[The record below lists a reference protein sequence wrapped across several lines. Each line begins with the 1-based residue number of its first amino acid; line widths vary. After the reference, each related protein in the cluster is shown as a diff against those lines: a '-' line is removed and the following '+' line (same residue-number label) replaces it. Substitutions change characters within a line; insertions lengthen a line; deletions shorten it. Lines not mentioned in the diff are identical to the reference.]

1 MGEVRRLHIDF
12 ETRSAV
18 DISSAGAFRYITDDS
33 FSLLLTAYAFDEEAV
48 QVVDHTKGEEWPQIL
63 GEALLDPAVVKVAYN
78 ANFERTAIQRVT
90 GEYCPPEQWLDAMV
104 LAASCGLPLSLGQC
118 SAALCLPK
126 DAAKDKAGRDLIRR
140 FCVPKKDGSFNEPA
154 ADPERWAQFC
164 EYNRQDV
171 VAERTIFH
179 MLEEW
184 LPDDT
189 EHRLWCLDARINE
202 RGVRVDRT
210 LAAHASEMDER
221 FKSELTEKALA
232 LTGLDNPGSV
242 TQVKRWLREQEGLDV
257 MSLNKKAVADV
268 VAQLKTEE
276 AKEFMAIRSMLAKT
290 SASKYDAM
298 LRCSTDDDPHVHGT
312 MQFFG
317 AHTGRW
323 AGRLLQVQNLPQNH
337 LPDLAEARELVR
349 AGDYETLTCLYDN
362 VPGVLSEL
370 IRTGIVPEPGCKL
383 VVADFSAIEARVTAW
398 LAGEEWRMEVFRN
411 GGDIYC
417 ASASQMFHVPVVK
430 HGENGDLRQKGKVAE
445 LACIAEGQPVLTK
458 RGLVPIQKV
467 RLDDLVWDGAEWV
480 AHDGVVCRGEKEVIR
495 YGDLT
500 ATPDHLVFIEG
511 ADQPVRFEL
520 AATSGAR
527 LLRGDDRRTA
537 VWEDSDYLFGE
548 AMVPGLESL
557 LCSDEMHNLRAGEL
571 DQLQL
576 SPTRKD
582 AGVPELLAAE
592 GNSALAR
599 PENHSAKAAL
609 HESEGSGVQEL
620 RSEGNNFRLPVCES
634 RGALGDRESWSAGGT
649 DGIGPNRERQGLRS
663 GESPLGN
670 ALTEQPEHPTNGA
683 TIVEPGGMAIQRER
697 CTEENETGLE
707 PRADSR
713 RRTLSCR
720 AEEKELAGHQ
730 GVVRRTSRVYDIIN
744 CGPRHR
750 FTVSG
755 VLVHNCGYGGGI
767 GALKAFGGDKPWRD
781 SKGVEHPGMTEEE
794 MGEIVGRWRES
805 SPKIV
810 ALWKKLERAATLCAS
825 RHTAADTGVHGIR
838 YEWER
843 GIMWLRLPSGRRMAY
858 FNAEYRDFPRR
869 VGTGKCL
876 TYMVLNQTTRKWE
889 RVETFAGRL
898 VENAVQAIARDCL
911 REAMLNLSDD
921 GWDIRFTVH
930 DEIVCS
936 EPEHSGRGW
945 ERMAE
950 LMGKPIDWAPGLLLR
965 ADGYECEFY
974 QKD

>member
-1 MGEVRRLHIDF
+1 MATLITDI
-12 ETRSAV
+12 ETRSEV
-18 DISSAGAFRYITDDS
+18 DIKSCGAHRYIWDDS
-33 FSLLLTAYAFDEEAV
+33 FQILLIGYAFDDEPAHV
-48 QVVDHTKGEEWPQIL
+48 IDLAAGDTVDDRFLAALYDPDVLKVAHNYFFERWAFEKHFGRYCPAEEWEDTML
-63 GEALLDPAVVKVAYN
+63 
-78 ANFERTAIQRVT
+78 
-90 GEYCPPEQWLDAMV
+90 
-104 LAASCGLPLSLGQC
+104 LAATCGLPLALGQC
-118 SAALCLPK
+118 CEALKLPQDK
-126 DAAKDKAGRDLIRR
+126 AKDREGRALIRK
-140 FCVPKKDGSFNEPA
+140 FCNLNRQGVFNS
-154 ADPERWAQFC
+154 PESDVNAWEKFKSYCA
-164 EYNRQDV
+164 QDV
-171 VAERTIFH
+171 VAERELYHLLKPWTPSGKERSI
-179 MLEEW
+179 
-184 LPDDT
+184 
-189 EHRLWCLDARINE
+189 RCLDARINE

-210 LAAHASEMDER
+210 FAAHASEMDER
-221 FKSELTEKALA
+221 FKAELTEKAIA
-232 LTGLDNPGSV
+232 LTGLDNPSSV

-268 VAQLKTEE
+268 VAQLKTDE

-323 AGRLLQVQNLPQNH
+323 AGRLLQVQNLVQNH

-349 AGDYETLTCLYDN
+349 AGDYDTLTCLYDN

-430 HGENGDLRQKGKVAE
+430 HGENGDLRQKGKIAE
-445 LACIAEGQPVLTK
+445 LAL
-458 RGLVPIQKV
+458 
-467 RLDDLVWDGAEWV
+467 
-480 AHDGVVCRGEKEVIR
+480 
-495 YGDLT
+495 
-500 ATPDHLVFIEG
+500 
-511 ADQPVRFEL
+511 
-520 AATSGAR
+520 
-527 LLRGDDRRTA
+527 
-537 VWEDSDYLFGE
+537 
-548 AMVPGLESL
+548 
-557 LCSDEMHNLRAGEL
+557 
-571 DQLQL
+571 
-576 SPTRKD
+576 
-582 AGVPELLAAE
+582 
-592 GNSALAR
+592 
-599 PENHSAKAAL
+599 
-609 HESEGSGVQEL
+609 
-620 RSEGNNFRLPVCES
+620 
-634 RGALGDRESWSAGGT
+634 
-649 DGIGPNRERQGLRS
+649 
-663 GESPLGN
+663 
-670 ALTEQPEHPTNGA
+670 
-683 TIVEPGGMAIQRER
+683 
-697 CTEENETGLE
+697 
-707 PRADSR
+707 
-713 RRTLSCR
+713 
-720 AEEKELAGHQ
+720 
-730 GVVRRTSRVYDIIN
+730 
-744 CGPRHR
+744 
-750 FTVSG
+750 
-755 VLVHNCGYGGGI
+755 GYGGGV
-767 GALKAFGGDKPWRD
+767 GALKAFGGDKPW
-781 SKGVEHPGMTEEE
+781 KGMNGTMHPGMTEEE

-805 SPKIV
+805 SPKVV
-810 ALWKKLERAATLCAS
+810 ALWKKLERAASLCAS
-825 RHTAADTGVHGIR
+825 RHTAADTGIHGIR

-889 RVETFAGRL
+889 RVETFGGRL

-936 EPEHSGRGW
+936 EPENSGRGW

>member
-1 MGEVRRLHIDF
+1 MATLITDI
-12 ETRSAV
+12 ETRSGV
-18 DISSAGAFRYITDDS
+18 DIKSCGAHRYIWDDS
-33 FSLLLTAYAFDEEAV
+33 FQILLIGYAFDDEPARV
-48 QVVDHTKGEEWPQIL
+48 IDLMAGDPVDDRFLAALYDPDVLKVAHNYFFERWAFEKHFGRYCPAEEWEDTML
-63 GEALLDPAVVKVAYN
+63 
-78 ANFERTAIQRVT
+78 
-90 GEYCPPEQWLDAMV
+90 
-104 LAASCGLPLSLGQC
+104 LAATCGLPLALGQC
-118 SAALCLPK
+118 CEALKLPQDK
-126 DAAKDKAGRDLIRR
+126 AKDREGRALIRK
-140 FCVPKKDGSFNEPA
+140 FCNLNRQGVFNP
-154 ADPERWAQFC
+154 PESDVNAWEKFKSYCA
-164 EYNRQDV
+164 QDV
-171 VAERTIFH
+171 VAERELYHLLKPWTPSGKERSI
-179 MLEEW
+179 
-184 LPDDT
+184 
-189 EHRLWCLDARINE
+189 RCLDARINE

-210 LAAHASEMDER
+210 FAAHASEMDER
-221 FKSELTEKALA
+221 FKAELTEKAIA
-232 LTGLDNPGSV
+232 LTGLDNPSSV

-323 AGRLLQVQNLPQNH
+323 AGRLLQVQNLVQNH

-349 AGDYETLTCLYDN
+349 AGDYDTLTCLYDN

-430 HGENGDLRQKGKVAE
+430 HGENGDLRQKGKIAE
-445 LACIAEGQPVLTK
+445 LAL
-458 RGLVPIQKV
+458 
-467 RLDDLVWDGAEWV
+467 
-480 AHDGVVCRGEKEVIR
+480 
-495 YGDLT
+495 
-500 ATPDHLVFIEG
+500 
-511 ADQPVRFEL
+511 
-520 AATSGAR
+520 
-527 LLRGDDRRTA
+527 
-537 VWEDSDYLFGE
+537 
-548 AMVPGLESL
+548 
-557 LCSDEMHNLRAGEL
+557 
-571 DQLQL
+571 
-576 SPTRKD
+576 
-582 AGVPELLAAE
+582 
-592 GNSALAR
+592 
-599 PENHSAKAAL
+599 
-609 HESEGSGVQEL
+609 
-620 RSEGNNFRLPVCES
+620 
-634 RGALGDRESWSAGGT
+634 
-649 DGIGPNRERQGLRS
+649 
-663 GESPLGN
+663 
-670 ALTEQPEHPTNGA
+670 
-683 TIVEPGGMAIQRER
+683 
-697 CTEENETGLE
+697 
-707 PRADSR
+707 
-713 RRTLSCR
+713 
-720 AEEKELAGHQ
+720 
-730 GVVRRTSRVYDIIN
+730 
-744 CGPRHR
+744 
-750 FTVSG
+750 
-755 VLVHNCGYGGGI
+755 GYGGGV
-767 GALKAFGGDKPWRD
+767 GALKAFGGDKPW
-781 SKGVEHPGMTEEE
+781 KGMNGTMHPGMTEEE

-805 SPKIV
+805 SPKVV
-810 ALWKKLERAATLCAS
+810 ALWKKLERAASLCAA
-825 RHTAADTGVHGIR
+825 RHTAADTGIHGIR

-889 RVETFAGRL
+889 RVETFGGRL

>member
-1 MGEVRRLHIDF
+1 MATLITDI
-12 ETRSAV
+12 ETRSGV
-18 DISSAGAFRYITDDS
+18 DIKSCGAHRYIWDDS
-33 FSLLLTAYAFDEEAV
+33 FQILLIGYAFDDEPARV
-48 QVVDHTKGEEWPQIL
+48 IDLMAGDPVDDRFLAALYDPDVLKVAHNYFFERWAFEKHFGRYCPAEEWEDTML
-63 GEALLDPAVVKVAYN
+63 
-78 ANFERTAIQRVT
+78 
-90 GEYCPPEQWLDAMV
+90 
-104 LAASCGLPLSLGQC
+104 LAATCGLPLALGQC
-118 SAALCLPK
+118 CEALKLPQDK
-126 DAAKDKAGRDLIRR
+126 AKDREGRALIRK
-140 FCVPKKDGSFNEPA
+140 FCNLNRQGAFNPPDSDASAWEKFKSYCA
-154 ADPERWAQFC
+154 
-164 EYNRQDV
+164 QDV
-171 VAERTIFH
+171 VAERELYHLLKPWTPSGKERSI
-179 MLEEW
+179 
-184 LPDDT
+184 
-189 EHRLWCLDARINE
+189 RCLDARINE

-210 LAAHASEMDER
+210 FAEHASEMDER
-221 FKSELTEKALA
+221 FKAELTEKAIA
-232 LTGLDNPGSV
+232 LTGLDNPSSV

-268 VAQLKTEE
+268 VAQLKTDE

-323 AGRLLQVQNLPQNH
+323 AGRLLQVQNLVQNH

-349 AGDYETLTCLYDN
+349 AGDYDTLTCLYDN

-430 HGENGDLRQKGKVAE
+430 HGENGDLRQKGKIAE
-445 LACIAEGQPVLTK
+445 LAL
-458 RGLVPIQKV
+458 
-467 RLDDLVWDGAEWV
+467 
-480 AHDGVVCRGEKEVIR
+480 
-495 YGDLT
+495 
-500 ATPDHLVFIEG
+500 
-511 ADQPVRFEL
+511 
-520 AATSGAR
+520 
-527 LLRGDDRRTA
+527 
-537 VWEDSDYLFGE
+537 
-548 AMVPGLESL
+548 
-557 LCSDEMHNLRAGEL
+557 
-571 DQLQL
+571 
-576 SPTRKD
+576 
-582 AGVPELLAAE
+582 
-592 GNSALAR
+592 
-599 PENHSAKAAL
+599 
-609 HESEGSGVQEL
+609 
-620 RSEGNNFRLPVCES
+620 
-634 RGALGDRESWSAGGT
+634 
-649 DGIGPNRERQGLRS
+649 
-663 GESPLGN
+663 
-670 ALTEQPEHPTNGA
+670 
-683 TIVEPGGMAIQRER
+683 
-697 CTEENETGLE
+697 
-707 PRADSR
+707 
-713 RRTLSCR
+713 
-720 AEEKELAGHQ
+720 
-730 GVVRRTSRVYDIIN
+730 
-744 CGPRHR
+744 
-750 FTVSG
+750 
-755 VLVHNCGYGGGI
+755 GYGGGV
-767 GALKAFGGDKPWRD
+767 GALKAFGGDKPW
-781 SKGVEHPGMTEEE
+781 KGMNGTMHPGMTEEE

-805 SPKIV
+805 SPKVV
-810 ALWKKLERAATLCAS
+810 ALWKKLERAASLCAA
-825 RHTAADTGVHGIR
+825 RHTAADTGIHGIR

-889 RVETFAGRL
+889 RVETFGGRL

>member
-1 MGEVRRLHIDF
+1 MATLITDI
-12 ETRSAV
+12 ETRSEV
-18 DISSAGAFRYITDDS
+18 DIKSCGAHRYIWDDS
-33 FSLLLTAYAFDEEAV
+33 FQILLIGYAFDDEPARV
-48 QVVDHTKGEEWPQIL
+48 IDLMAGDPVDDRFLAALYDPDVLKVAHNYFFERWAFEKHFGRYCPAEEWEDTML
-63 GEALLDPAVVKVAYN
+63 
-78 ANFERTAIQRVT
+78 
-90 GEYCPPEQWLDAMV
+90 
-104 LAASCGLPLSLGQC
+104 LAATCGLPLALGQC
-118 SAALCLPK
+118 CEALKLPQDK
-126 DAAKDKAGRDLIRR
+126 AKDREGRALIRK
-140 FCVPKKDGSFNEPA
+140 FCNLNRQGVFNP
-154 ADPERWAQFC
+154 PESDVNAWEKFKSYCA
-164 EYNRQDV
+164 QDV
-171 VAERTIFH
+171 VAERELYHLLKPWTPSGKERSI
-179 MLEEW
+179 
-184 LPDDT
+184 
-189 EHRLWCLDARINE
+189 RCLDARINE

-210 LAAHASEMDER
+210 FAAHASEMDER
-221 FKSELTEKALA
+221 FKAELTEKAIA
-232 LTGLDNPGSV
+232 LTGIDNPSSV

-268 VAQLKTEE
+268 VAQLKTDE

-323 AGRLLQVQNLPQNH
+323 AGRLLQVQNLVQNH

-349 AGDYETLTCLYDN
+349 AGDYDTLTCLYDN

-370 IRTGIVPEPGCKL
+370 IRTGIVPEPGDKL

-430 HGENGDLRQKGKVAE
+430 HGENGDLRQKGKIAE
-445 LACIAEGQPVLTK
+445 LAL
-458 RGLVPIQKV
+458 
-467 RLDDLVWDGAEWV
+467 
-480 AHDGVVCRGEKEVIR
+480 
-495 YGDLT
+495 
-500 ATPDHLVFIEG
+500 
-511 ADQPVRFEL
+511 
-520 AATSGAR
+520 
-527 LLRGDDRRTA
+527 
-537 VWEDSDYLFGE
+537 
-548 AMVPGLESL
+548 
-557 LCSDEMHNLRAGEL
+557 
-571 DQLQL
+571 
-576 SPTRKD
+576 
-582 AGVPELLAAE
+582 
-592 GNSALAR
+592 
-599 PENHSAKAAL
+599 
-609 HESEGSGVQEL
+609 
-620 RSEGNNFRLPVCES
+620 
-634 RGALGDRESWSAGGT
+634 
-649 DGIGPNRERQGLRS
+649 
-663 GESPLGN
+663 
-670 ALTEQPEHPTNGA
+670 
-683 TIVEPGGMAIQRER
+683 
-697 CTEENETGLE
+697 
-707 PRADSR
+707 
-713 RRTLSCR
+713 
-720 AEEKELAGHQ
+720 
-730 GVVRRTSRVYDIIN
+730 
-744 CGPRHR
+744 
-750 FTVSG
+750 
-755 VLVHNCGYGGGI
+755 GYGGGV
-767 GALKAFGGDKPWRD
+767 GALKAFGGDKPWR
-781 SKGVEHPGMTEEE
+781 GMNGTMHPGMTEEE

-805 SPKIV
+805 SPKVV
-810 ALWKKLERAATLCAS
+810 ALWKKLERAASLCAS
-825 RHTAADTGVHGIR
+825 RHTAADTGIHGIR

-889 RVETFAGRL
+889 RVETFGGRL

-911 REAMLNLSDD
+911 REAMLNLADD

>member
-1 MGEVRRLHIDF
+1 MPYLHCDV
-12 ETRSAV
+12 ETRSAIPIA
-18 DISSAGAFRYITDDS
+18 DCGSHRYINDAS
-33 FSLLLTAYAFDEEAV
+33 FSLLLLSYAIDDGNV
-48 QVVDHTKGEEWPQIL
+48 KLVDFTRGDDDTEFRDML
-63 GEALLDPAVVKVAYN
+63 GDPEYIKVAWN
-78 ANFERTAIQRVT
+78 ASFERGVFTRVY
-90 GEYCPPEQWLDAMV
+90 GDCAPPEQWRDAMV

-118 SAALCLPK
+118 SAALCLPQ

-140 FCVPKKDGSFNEPA
+140 FCVPKKDGSFNDPA
-154 ADPERWAQFC
+154 ADPERWTQFC

-184 LPDDT
+184 MPDET

-221 FKSELTEKALA
+221 FKAELTEKAIA
-232 LTGLDNPGSV
+232 LTGLDNPSSV

-268 VAQLKTEE
+268 VAQLKTDE

-349 AGDYETLTCLYDN
+349 AGDYDTLTCLYDN

-370 IRTGIVPEPGCKL
+370 IRTGIVPEPGCRL

-430 HGENGDLRQKGKVAE
+430 HGENGDLRQKGKIAE
-445 LACIAEGQPVLTK
+445 LAL
-458 RGLVPIQKV
+458 
-467 RLDDLVWDGAEWV
+467 
-480 AHDGVVCRGEKEVIR
+480 
-495 YGDLT
+495 
-500 ATPDHLVFIEG
+500 
-511 ADQPVRFEL
+511 
-520 AATSGAR
+520 
-527 LLRGDDRRTA
+527 
-537 VWEDSDYLFGE
+537 
-548 AMVPGLESL
+548 
-557 LCSDEMHNLRAGEL
+557 
-571 DQLQL
+571 
-576 SPTRKD
+576 
-582 AGVPELLAAE
+582 
-592 GNSALAR
+592 
-599 PENHSAKAAL
+599 
-609 HESEGSGVQEL
+609 
-620 RSEGNNFRLPVCES
+620 
-634 RGALGDRESWSAGGT
+634 
-649 DGIGPNRERQGLRS
+649 
-663 GESPLGN
+663 
-670 ALTEQPEHPTNGA
+670 
-683 TIVEPGGMAIQRER
+683 
-697 CTEENETGLE
+697 
-707 PRADSR
+707 
-713 RRTLSCR
+713 
-720 AEEKELAGHQ
+720 
-730 GVVRRTSRVYDIIN
+730 
-744 CGPRHR
+744 
-750 FTVSG
+750 
-755 VLVHNCGYGGGI
+755 GYGGGV
-767 GALKAFGGDKPWRD
+767 GALKAFGGDKPW
-781 SKGVEHPGMTEEE
+781 KGMNGTMHPGMTEEE

-805 SPKIV
+805 SPKVV
-810 ALWKKLERAATLCAS
+810 ALWKKLERAASLCAS
-825 RHTAADTGVHGIR
+825 RHTAADTGIHGIR

-889 RVETFAGRL
+889 RVETFGGRL
-898 VENAVQAIARDCL
+898 VENCFAAGTLVLTQDGWKPIERIHDDELVWDGETFVETAGSVFTGRRETIALDGVRVTPDHKILTKDGWTNALSCEGLDRLRVQLPTDPWPGELPLGYEAGEQREHAVSARGGHSAGPDVRGGAVEAHGDRENHTDLQAESRLPDRYVVDETRHTEPVFDLLDCGPRHRFVVLTKAGPMIVHNCVQAIARDCL
-911 REAMLNLSDD
+911 REAMLNLSED

>member
-1 MGEVRRLHIDF
+1 MATLITDI
-12 ETRSAV
+12 ETRSEV
-18 DISSAGAFRYITDDS
+18 DIKSCGAHRYIWDDS
-33 FSLLLTAYAFDEEAV
+33 FQILLIGYAFDDEPARV
-48 QVVDHTKGEEWPQIL
+48 IDLMAGDPVDDRFLAALYDPDVLKVAHNYFFERWAFEKHFGRYCPAEEWEDTML
-63 GEALLDPAVVKVAYN
+63 
-78 ANFERTAIQRVT
+78 
-90 GEYCPPEQWLDAMV
+90 
-104 LAASCGLPLSLGQC
+104 LAATCGLPLALGQC
-118 SAALCLPK
+118 CEALKLPQDK
-126 DAAKDKAGRDLIRR
+126 AKDREGRALIRK
-140 FCVPKKDGSFNEPA
+140 FCNL
-154 ADPERWAQFC
+154 
-164 EYNRQDV
+164 NRQGVFNPPESDV
-171 VAERTIFH
+171 NAWEKFKSYCAQDVAAERELYHLLKPWTPSGKERSI
-179 MLEEW
+179 
-184 LPDDT
+184 
-189 EHRLWCLDARINE
+189 RCLDARINE

-221 FKSELTEKALA
+221 FKAELTEKAIA
-232 LTGLDNPGSV
+232 LTGLDNPSSV

-257 MSLNKKAVADV
+257 VSLNKKAVADV
-268 VAQLKTEE
+268 VAQLKTDE

-349 AGDYETLTCLYDN
+349 AGDYDTLTCLYDN

-430 HGENGDLRQKGKVAE
+430 HGENGDLRQKGKIAE
-445 LACIAEGQPVLTK
+445 LAL
-458 RGLVPIQKV
+458 
-467 RLDDLVWDGAEWV
+467 
-480 AHDGVVCRGEKEVIR
+480 
-495 YGDLT
+495 
-500 ATPDHLVFIEG
+500 
-511 ADQPVRFEL
+511 
-520 AATSGAR
+520 
-527 LLRGDDRRTA
+527 
-537 VWEDSDYLFGE
+537 
-548 AMVPGLESL
+548 
-557 LCSDEMHNLRAGEL
+557 
-571 DQLQL
+571 
-576 SPTRKD
+576 
-582 AGVPELLAAE
+582 
-592 GNSALAR
+592 
-599 PENHSAKAAL
+599 
-609 HESEGSGVQEL
+609 
-620 RSEGNNFRLPVCES
+620 
-634 RGALGDRESWSAGGT
+634 
-649 DGIGPNRERQGLRS
+649 
-663 GESPLGN
+663 
-670 ALTEQPEHPTNGA
+670 
-683 TIVEPGGMAIQRER
+683 
-697 CTEENETGLE
+697 
-707 PRADSR
+707 
-713 RRTLSCR
+713 
-720 AEEKELAGHQ
+720 
-730 GVVRRTSRVYDIIN
+730 
-744 CGPRHR
+744 
-750 FTVSG
+750 
-755 VLVHNCGYGGGI
+755 GYGGGV
-767 GALKAFGGDKPWRD
+767 GALKAFGGDKPW
-781 SKGVEHPGMTEEE
+781 KGMNGTMHPGMTEEE

-805 SPKIV
+805 SPKVV
-810 ALWKKLERAATLCAS
+810 ALWKKLERAASLCAS
-825 RHTAADTGVHGIR
+825 RHTAADTGIHGIR

-889 RVETFAGRL
+889 RVETFGGRL

>member
-1 MGEVRRLHIDF
+1 MATLITDI
-12 ETRSAV
+12 ETRSVV
-18 DISSAGAFRYITDDS
+18 DIKSCGAHRYIWDDS
-33 FSLLLTAYAFDEEAV
+33 FQILLIGYAFDDEPARV
-48 QVVDHTKGEEWPQIL
+48 IDLMAGDPVDDRFLAALYDPDVLKVAHNYFFERWSFEKHFGRYCPAEEWEDTML
-63 GEALLDPAVVKVAYN
+63 
-78 ANFERTAIQRVT
+78 
-90 GEYCPPEQWLDAMV
+90 
-104 LAASCGLPLSLGQC
+104 LAATCGLPLALGQC
-118 SAALCLPK
+118 CEALKLPQDK
-126 DAAKDKAGRDLIRR
+126 AKDREGRALIRK
-140 FCVPKKDGSFNEPA
+140 FCNPNRQGVFNP
-154 ADPERWAQFC
+154 PESDVDAWEKFKSYCA
-164 EYNRQDV
+164 QDV
-171 VAERTIFH
+171 VAERELYHLLKPWTPSGKERSI
-179 MLEEW
+179 
-184 LPDDT
+184 
-189 EHRLWCLDARINE
+189 RCLDARINE

-210 LAAHASEMDER
+210 FAAHASEMDER
-221 FKSELTEKALA
+221 FKAELTEKAIA
-232 LTGLDNPGSV
+232 LTGLDNPSSV

-257 MSLNKKAVADV
+257 VSLNKKAVADV
-268 VAQLKTEE
+268 VAQLKTDE

-323 AGRLLQVQNLPQNH
+323 AGRLLQVQNLVQNH

-349 AGDYETLTCLYDN
+349 AGDYDTLTCLYDN

-430 HGENGDLRQKGKVAE
+430 HGENGDLRQKGKIAE
-445 LACIAEGQPVLTK
+445 LAL
-458 RGLVPIQKV
+458 
-467 RLDDLVWDGAEWV
+467 
-480 AHDGVVCRGEKEVIR
+480 
-495 YGDLT
+495 
-500 ATPDHLVFIEG
+500 
-511 ADQPVRFEL
+511 
-520 AATSGAR
+520 
-527 LLRGDDRRTA
+527 
-537 VWEDSDYLFGE
+537 
-548 AMVPGLESL
+548 
-557 LCSDEMHNLRAGEL
+557 
-571 DQLQL
+571 
-576 SPTRKD
+576 
-582 AGVPELLAAE
+582 
-592 GNSALAR
+592 
-599 PENHSAKAAL
+599 
-609 HESEGSGVQEL
+609 
-620 RSEGNNFRLPVCES
+620 
-634 RGALGDRESWSAGGT
+634 
-649 DGIGPNRERQGLRS
+649 
-663 GESPLGN
+663 
-670 ALTEQPEHPTNGA
+670 
-683 TIVEPGGMAIQRER
+683 
-697 CTEENETGLE
+697 
-707 PRADSR
+707 
-713 RRTLSCR
+713 
-720 AEEKELAGHQ
+720 
-730 GVVRRTSRVYDIIN
+730 
-744 CGPRHR
+744 
-750 FTVSG
+750 
-755 VLVHNCGYGGGI
+755 GYGGGV
-767 GALKAFGGDKPWRD
+767 GALKAFGGDKPW
-781 SKGVEHPGMTEEE
+781 KGMNGTMHPGMTEEE

-805 SPKIV
+805 SPKVV
-810 ALWKKLERAATLCAS
+810 ALWKKLERAASLCAS
-825 RHTAADTGVHGIR
+825 RHTAADTGIHGIR

-889 RVETFAGRL
+889 RVETFGGRL

-936 EPEHSGRGW
+936 EPENSGRGW

>member
-1 MGEVRRLHIDF
+1 MPYLHCDV
-12 ETRSAV
+12 ETRSAIPIA
-18 DISSAGAFRYITDDS
+18 DCGSHRYINDTS
-33 FSLLLTAYAFDEEAV
+33 FSLLLLSYAIDDGDV
-48 QVVDHTKGEEWPQIL
+48 KLVDFTRDGDDTEFRE
-63 GEALLDPAVVKVAYN
+63 LLCDPAYVKVAWN
-78 ANFERTAIQRVT
+78 ASFERGVFTHVYGDCA
-90 GEYCPPEQWLDAMV
+90 PPEQWRDAMV

-118 SAALCLPK
+118 SAALCLPQ

-140 FCVPKKDGSFNEPA
+140 FCVPKKDGSFNDPA
-154 ADPERWAQFC
+154 ADPERWTQFC

-184 LPDDT
+184 LPDGT

-202 RGVRVDRT
+202 KGVRVDRT
-210 LAAHASEMDER
+210 LAAHAAEMDER
-221 FKSELTEKALA
+221 FKAELTEKAIA

-242 TQVKRWLREQEGLDV
+242 TQVKRWLREQEGLEV

-268 VAQLKTEE
+268 VAQLQTEE
-276 AKEFMAIRSMLAKT
+276 AKKFMAIRSMLAKT

-298 LRCSTDDDPHVHGT
+298 LRCSTDADPHVHGT

-349 AGDYETLTCLYDN
+349 AGDYETLKCLYDN

-370 IRTGIVPEPGCKL
+370 IRTGIVPEPGCRL

-430 HGENGDLRQKGKVAE
+430 HGENGDLRQKGKIAE
-445 LACIAEGQPVLTK
+445 LAL
-458 RGLVPIQKV
+458 
-467 RLDDLVWDGAEWV
+467 
-480 AHDGVVCRGEKEVIR
+480 
-495 YGDLT
+495 
-500 ATPDHLVFIEG
+500 
-511 ADQPVRFEL
+511 
-520 AATSGAR
+520 
-527 LLRGDDRRTA
+527 
-537 VWEDSDYLFGE
+537 
-548 AMVPGLESL
+548 
-557 LCSDEMHNLRAGEL
+557 
-571 DQLQL
+571 
-576 SPTRKD
+576 
-582 AGVPELLAAE
+582 
-592 GNSALAR
+592 
-599 PENHSAKAAL
+599 
-609 HESEGSGVQEL
+609 
-620 RSEGNNFRLPVCES
+620 
-634 RGALGDRESWSAGGT
+634 
-649 DGIGPNRERQGLRS
+649 
-663 GESPLGN
+663 
-670 ALTEQPEHPTNGA
+670 
-683 TIVEPGGMAIQRER
+683 
-697 CTEENETGLE
+697 
-707 PRADSR
+707 
-713 RRTLSCR
+713 
-720 AEEKELAGHQ
+720 
-730 GVVRRTSRVYDIIN
+730 
-744 CGPRHR
+744 
-750 FTVSG
+750 
-755 VLVHNCGYGGGI
+755 GYGGGV
-767 GALKAFGGDKPWRD
+767 GALKAFGGDKPW
-781 SKGVEHPGMTEEE
+781 KGMNGTMHPGMTEEE

-805 SPKIV
+805 SPKVV
-810 ALWKKLERAATLCAS
+810 ALWKKLERAASLCAS

-869 VGTGKCL
+869 VGSGKCL

-889 RVETFAGRL
+889 RVETFGGRL
-898 VENAVQAIARDCL
+898 VENCFAAGTLVLTRDGWKPIERIHGDELVWDGEAFVETAGSVFTGRRETIALDGVRVTPDHKILTKEGWRCAETCNGLDRLRVQLPTDHWPGRDADGRRPEKVEGPLSGLRFNSRNRPARSAEEREDRRGCFVRLLDEAVSVRGEYDTWDVKTSGLRGLALHDTALHRAYASVVEELRRAWHHRVRPLAAQLRELLGGHGADIPEGTRPRPAGQLTGVLSGELPLGYEAGEQREHAGAARGEHSAGPDVRGGAVEAHGDWEDHADLPAESRLPDRYVVDATRHTEPVFDLLNCGPRHRFVVLGSAGPMIVHNCVQAVARDCL
-911 REAMLNLSDD
+911 REAMLNLEHD
-921 GWDIRFTVH
+921 GWDMRFTVH

-945 ERMAE
+945 ERMAAQ
-950 LMGKPIDWAPGLLLR
+950 MAMPIDWAPGLLLR

>member
-1 MGEVRRLHIDF
+1 MATLITDI
-12 ETRSAV
+12 ETRSEV
-18 DISSAGAFRYITDDS
+18 DIKSCGAHRYIWDDS
-33 FSLLLTAYAFDEEAV
+33 FQILLIGYAFDDEPARV
-48 QVVDHTKGEEWPQIL
+48 IDLMAGDPVDDRFLAALYDPDVLKVAHNYFFERWAFEKHFGRYCPSEEWEDTML
-63 GEALLDPAVVKVAYN
+63 
-78 ANFERTAIQRVT
+78 
-90 GEYCPPEQWLDAMV
+90 
-104 LAASCGLPLSLGQC
+104 LAATCGLPLALGQC
-118 SAALCLPK
+118 CEALNLPQDK
-126 DAAKDKAGRDLIRR
+126 AKDREGRALIRK
-140 FCVPKKDGSFNEPA
+140 FCNLNRQGVFNP
-154 ADPERWAQFC
+154 PESDVNAWEKFKSYCA
-164 EYNRQDV
+164 QDV
-171 VAERTIFH
+171 VAERELYHLLKPWTPSGKERSI
-179 MLEEW
+179 
-184 LPDDT
+184 
-189 EHRLWCLDARINE
+189 RCLDARINE

-210 LAAHASEMDER
+210 FAAHASEMDER
-221 FKSELTEKALA
+221 FKAELTEKAIA
-232 LTGLDNPGSV
+232 LTGLDNPSSV

-268 VAQLKTEE
+268 VAQLKTDE

-323 AGRLLQVQNLPQNH
+323 AGRLLQVQNLVQNH

-349 AGDYETLTCLYDN
+349 AGDYDTLTCLYDN

-370 IRTGIVPEPGCKL
+370 IRTGIIPEPGCKL

-430 HGENGDLRQKGKVAE
+430 HGENGDLRQKGKIAE
-445 LACIAEGQPVLTK
+445 LAL
-458 RGLVPIQKV
+458 
-467 RLDDLVWDGAEWV
+467 
-480 AHDGVVCRGEKEVIR
+480 
-495 YGDLT
+495 
-500 ATPDHLVFIEG
+500 
-511 ADQPVRFEL
+511 
-520 AATSGAR
+520 
-527 LLRGDDRRTA
+527 
-537 VWEDSDYLFGE
+537 
-548 AMVPGLESL
+548 
-557 LCSDEMHNLRAGEL
+557 
-571 DQLQL
+571 
-576 SPTRKD
+576 
-582 AGVPELLAAE
+582 
-592 GNSALAR
+592 
-599 PENHSAKAAL
+599 
-609 HESEGSGVQEL
+609 
-620 RSEGNNFRLPVCES
+620 
-634 RGALGDRESWSAGGT
+634 
-649 DGIGPNRERQGLRS
+649 
-663 GESPLGN
+663 
-670 ALTEQPEHPTNGA
+670 
-683 TIVEPGGMAIQRER
+683 
-697 CTEENETGLE
+697 
-707 PRADSR
+707 
-713 RRTLSCR
+713 
-720 AEEKELAGHQ
+720 
-730 GVVRRTSRVYDIIN
+730 
-744 CGPRHR
+744 
-750 FTVSG
+750 
-755 VLVHNCGYGGGI
+755 GYGGGV
-767 GALKAFGGDKPWRD
+767 GALKAFGGDKPW
-781 SKGVEHPGMTEEE
+781 KGMNGTMHPGMTEEE

-805 SPKIV
+805 SPKVV
-810 ALWKKLERAATLCAS
+810 ALWKKLERAASLCAS
-825 RHTAADTGVHGIR
+825 RHTTADTSIHGIR

-889 RVETFAGRL
+889 RVETFGGRL

>member
-1 MGEVRRLHIDF
+1 MATLITDI
-12 ETRSAV
+12 ETRSGV
-18 DISSAGAFRYITDDS
+18 DVKSCGAHRYIWDDS
-33 FSLLLTAYAFDEEAV
+33 FQILLIGYAFDDEPARV
-48 QVVDHTKGEEWPQIL
+48 IDLMAGDPVDDRFLAALYDPDVLKVAHNYFFERWAFEKHFGRYCPAEEWEDTML
-63 GEALLDPAVVKVAYN
+63 
-78 ANFERTAIQRVT
+78 
-90 GEYCPPEQWLDAMV
+90 
-104 LAASCGLPLSLGQC
+104 LAATCGLPLALGQC
-118 SAALCLPK
+118 CEALKLPQDK
-126 DAAKDKAGRDLIRR
+126 AKDREGRALIRK
-140 FCVPKKDGSFNEPA
+140 FCNLNRQGVFNP
-154 ADPERWAQFC
+154 PESDVDAWEKFKSYCA
-164 EYNRQDV
+164 QDV
-171 VAERTIFH
+171 VAERELYHLLKPWTPSGKERSI
-179 MLEEW
+179 
-184 LPDDT
+184 
-189 EHRLWCLDARINE
+189 RCLDARINE

-221 FKSELTEKALA
+221 FKAELTEKAIA
-232 LTGLDNPGSV
+232 LTGLDNPSSV

-268 VAQLKTEE
+268 VAQLKTDE

-323 AGRLLQVQNLPQNH
+323 AGRLLQVQNLVQNH

-349 AGDYETLTCLYDN
+349 AGDYETLKCLYDN

-370 IRTGIVPEPGCKL
+370 IRTGIVPEPGCRL

-430 HGENGDLRQKGKVAE
+430 HGENGDLRQKGKIAE
-445 LACIAEGQPVLTK
+445 LAL
-458 RGLVPIQKV
+458 
-467 RLDDLVWDGAEWV
+467 
-480 AHDGVVCRGEKEVIR
+480 
-495 YGDLT
+495 
-500 ATPDHLVFIEG
+500 
-511 ADQPVRFEL
+511 
-520 AATSGAR
+520 
-527 LLRGDDRRTA
+527 
-537 VWEDSDYLFGE
+537 
-548 AMVPGLESL
+548 
-557 LCSDEMHNLRAGEL
+557 
-571 DQLQL
+571 
-576 SPTRKD
+576 
-582 AGVPELLAAE
+582 
-592 GNSALAR
+592 
-599 PENHSAKAAL
+599 
-609 HESEGSGVQEL
+609 
-620 RSEGNNFRLPVCES
+620 
-634 RGALGDRESWSAGGT
+634 
-649 DGIGPNRERQGLRS
+649 
-663 GESPLGN
+663 
-670 ALTEQPEHPTNGA
+670 
-683 TIVEPGGMAIQRER
+683 
-697 CTEENETGLE
+697 
-707 PRADSR
+707 
-713 RRTLSCR
+713 
-720 AEEKELAGHQ
+720 
-730 GVVRRTSRVYDIIN
+730 
-744 CGPRHR
+744 
-750 FTVSG
+750 
-755 VLVHNCGYGGGI
+755 GYGGGI
-767 GALKAFGGDKPWRD
+767 GALKAFGGDKPW
-781 SKGVEHPGMTEEE
+781 KGMNGTMHPGMTEEE

-805 SPKIV
+805 SPKVV
-810 ALWKKLERAATLCAS
+810 ALWKKLERAASLCAS

-889 RVETFAGRL
+889 RVETFGGRL
-898 VENAVQAIARDCL
+898 VENCFAAGTLVLTQDGWKPIERIHGDELVWDGETFVETAGSVVTGRRETIALDGVRVTPDHKILTKEGWRCAETCNGLDRLRVQLPTDHWPGGDADRRRPEKVESPLFDLRFNPRNRPARSAEEREDWQERFVRLFDKAVYIRGEDDTRDVKTSGLCGLALHDTALHRAYASVVEELRWAWHYRVRPLAAQLRELLVGHGADIQEGARSRPAGQLTGVLSGELPLGYEAGERREHAVSARGGHSAGPDVRGGAVEAHRDRENHTDLPAESRLPDRYVVDETRHTEPVFDLLDCGPRHRFVVLTKAGPMIVHNCVQAIARDCL
-911 REAMLNLSDD
+911 REAMLNLEHD

>member
-1 MGEVRRLHIDF
+1 MAILVTDI

-18 DISSAGAFRYITDDS
+18 DIASCGAYRYIQDES
-33 FSLLLTAYAFDEEAV
+33 FEILLIAYAFDDEPVRVIDLTQGEP
-48 QVVDHTKGEEWPQIL
+48 VDERFL
-63 GEALLDPAVVKVAYN
+63 CALYDPGVTKVAHNYF
-78 ANFERTAIQRVT
+78 FERWAFEKHFHR
-90 GEYCPPEQWLDAMV
+90 YCPPEEWEDTMI
-104 LAASCGLPLSLGQC
+104 LAANCGLPLALGQC
-118 SAALCLPK
+118 CEALRLPK
-126 DAAKDKAGRDLIRR
+126 DEAKDKDGRALIRK
-140 FCVPKKDGSFNEPA
+140 FCVPKKNGGFTAPSDA
-154 ADPERWAQFC
+154 PEAWSRFVSYC
-164 EYNRQDV
+164 GQDV
-171 VAERTIFH
+171 IAERTVFR
-179 MLEEW
+179 MLEQW
-184 LPDDT
+184 LPTGRERDI
-189 EHRLWCLDARINE
+189 RCLDARINE
-202 RGVRVDRT
+202 AGVRVDRI
-210 LAAHASEMDER
+210 LAAHAAEMGER
-221 FKSELTEKALA
+221 FRAELTEKAVA

-242 TQVKRWLREQEGLDV
+242 TQIKRWLKEQEGLDV
-257 MSLNKKAVADV
+257 VSLNKKAVADV
-268 VAQLKTEE
+268 VAQLETDE
-276 AKEFMAIRSMLAKT
+276 AKEFMRLRSMLAQT
-290 SASKYDAM
+290 SITKYDTM
-298 LRCSTDDDPHVHGT
+298 LRCTTDDDPHTRGT

-323 AGRLLQVQNLPQNH
+323 AGRLLQTQNLKRNDM
-337 LPDLAEARELVR
+337 PDLAEARELVR
-349 AGDYETLTCLYDN
+349 AGDYETLKCLYDN

-370 IRTGIVPEPGCKL
+370 IRTGIVPEPGCRL

-458 RGLVPIQKV
+458 RGLIPIQKV
-467 RLDDLVWDGAEWV
+467 RLDDLVWDGAEWA

-520 AATSGAR
+520 AAASGAR

-548 AMVPGLESL
+548 AM
-557 LCSDEMHNLRAGEL
+557 
-571 DQLQL
+571 
-576 SPTRKD
+576 
-582 AGVPELLAAE
+582 
-592 GNSALAR
+592 
-599 PENHSAKAAL
+599 
-609 HESEGSGVQEL
+609 
-620 RSEGNNFRLPVCES
+620 
-634 RGALGDRESWSAGGT
+634 
-649 DGIGPNRERQGLRS
+649 
-663 GESPLGN
+663 
-670 ALTEQPEHPTNGA
+670 
-683 TIVEPGGMAIQRER
+683 
-697 CTEENETGLE
+697 
-707 PRADSR
+707 
-713 RRTLSCR
+713 
-720 AEEKELAGHQ
+720 
-730 GVVRRTSRVYDIIN
+730 VRRTSRVYDIIN

-810 ALWKKLERAATLCAS
+810 AMWKKLERAAILCAS
-825 RHTAADTGVHGIR
+825 RHTTAETGLHGVR
-838 YEWER
+838 FEWER
-843 GIMWLRLPSGRRMAY
+843 GIMWMVLPSGRRMAY

-889 RVETFAGRL
+889 RVETFGGRTA
-898 VENAVQAIARDCL
+898 ENCIQAIARDCL
-911 REAMLNLSDD
+911 REAMLNLEHD
-921 GWDIRFTVH
+921 GWDMRFTVH

-936 EPEHSGRGW
+936 EPVDSGRGW
-945 ERMAE
+945 ECMATQ
-950 LMGKPIDWAPGLLLR
+950 MAMPIDWAPGLLLR